1 MTSKATEQPIMN
13 AETLQ
18 CQIATELKAPKGQYN
33 SFGKYRY
40 RSCEDILEAVKP
52 LLAKYGASLV
62 LDDEIIAVGTRF
74 YVRATARLTTLDGM
88 SCILTRALAREP
100 EEKKGMDASQV
111 TGTAS
116 SYARKYA
123 LNGLFLIDDNRD
135 DDTRPP
141 SDVKPAKAKPAND
154 APGASVII
162 GLVKEC
168 ISLGISQDW
177 LRKYFAVEYNIESL
191 KDPAALNALTSEKR
205 AAIVKR
211 LQEQIRD
218 KHTMIERMGNDEH

>member
-1 MTSKATEQPIMN
+1 
-13 AETLQ
+13 
-18 CQIATELKAPKGQYN
+18 
-33 SFGKYRY
+33 
-40 RSCEDILEAVKP
+40 
-52 LLAKYGASLV
+52 
-62 LDDEIIAVGTRF
+62 
-74 YVRATARLTTLDGM
+74 
-88 SCILTRALAREP
+88 
-100 EEKKGMDASQV
+100 MDASQV

-123 LNGLFLIDDNRD
+123 LNGLFLIDDTKD

-168 ISLGISQDW
+168 ISFGISQDW
-177 LRKYFAVEYNIESL
+177 LRKYFSIEYGIESL

>member
-1 MTSKATEQPIMN
+1 MTSKATEQPTMN
-13 AETLQ
+13 AEMLQ

-123 LNGLFLIDDNRD
+123 LNGLFLIDDTKD

-154 APGASVII
+154 VPGASVII

-168 ISLGISQDW
+168 LGLGIKQEW
-177 LRKYFAVEYNIESL
+177 LRAYFADKYGIQSL
-191 KDPAALNALTSEKR
+191 KDPTALNALTSEQR
-205 AAIVKR
+205 NAIVKR
-211 LQEQIRD
+211 LQQQIRD
-218 KHTMIERMGNDEH
+218 KHTLMEGGSNEH